1 MAKRSRKNDRKGFSL
16 SRSLSQ
22 ANRGAKVGQ
31 PRGRVLRV
39 ELLEVRELLSANGF
53 SQNDLVVER
62 FGDGSAALSNA
73 STAAFLDEYTTSA
86 GQTSP
91 VNTLALPTTPG
102 TGTQPNPLT
111 VTGNSTTEGQLT
123 RSADGKYLLVPG
135 YNTTTGLASLPGT
148 VGTTIA
154 REVGRIDGNAGIDT
168 TTTTTDYSTG
178 NIRGA
183 TSSDGN
189 QIWTVGSNTG
199 VGTQTLGASGSTTI
213 VSNSNSTNNRSIQI
227 FNGQLYEMSGAGTR
241 GLYVVGSGLPT
252 STGTTS
258 TLLIGTGSS
267 SSPEAFWVS
276 PDGKTVYIAD
286 QSATASGGGIQKYT
300 SPTGATGSFTLAYT
314 LGTGT
319 GSTVGALGLVVDNS
333 SANPVIYATT
343 NESNA
348 NRLIKIVDGG
358 SVALSTVT
366 TVATALPNTAFR
378 GVAFAPYTAGT
389 TVLDILPANLS
400 QPEGNSG
407 TTNFTFTV
415 RRTGDVTGA
424 AGANWAVTGSGANPA
439 NAADFVGSV
448 LPSGSVSFAAGQTT
462 ATVTVPVKGDV
473 TVEPNE
479 TFSVTLSGPSGVGV
493 SLGSQSV
500 ATGTIVDDDSVPNYV
515 IAANQTAL
523 PEGDTGDITPF
534 TFTVTRSVLTT
545 GSSSVDWA
553 VTGTGAHP
561 ANAADFDGGVL
572 PSGTVN
578 FTAGQTSAQ
587 ITVNVAGDITVEN
600 DEDFTVTLSNPQPN
614 GAINTASATSTITND
629 DTGVFITTDQSS
641 KAEGNSGATPFT
653 FTVTRSGVLTG
664 TSDLTW
670 SVSGSG
676 ANPADASDFVGNA
689 FPSGSLHFNAGDT
702 TQTITVNLQGDTAFE
717 PDEGFTV
724 SLANNIG
731 TQIQGQGMVSTTIL
745 NDDFQ
750 ALNPGD
756 IVITG
761 INASGTDEFSF
772 VPLVALLP
780 NSPIIFTDNAWTG
793 TALTTNE
800 GNVTYTAPAGGLAAG
815 TKVVID
821 STDGVIVAGDGTVT
835 PPSNFSLATA
845 GDNIFAYTGL
855 STAPNFLYAVTTS
868 NPYDTSGPT
877 STNDTYLPSTLTA
890 GTTAVQALGPP
901 AGNVAN
907 AEYNNSVISGTPAAI
922 RAAVG
927 LAANWTPSDTGISLD
942 PTNFTVTAPTST
954 GDYNGDH
961 VVNAADYTVWRDHLG
976 QTVTP
981 FSGADGDGSGV
992 IDQGDYTF
1000 WKNHFGNVVPG
1011 AGSGAGTVAAAQ
1023 LQEVAPAAVV
1033 TQTLVDSS
1041 NSSGS
1046 TATGGTTGTAHD
1058 QVLAAFAPP
1067 SAAPVFEH
1075 HAANNGAG
1083 SGDAEGFRTAWLR
1096 DLLLSQTSGG
1106 KSDGTSTTTKH
1117 GDSTGESGDTD
1128 ATDECFATLGSGPS
1142 AGLL

>member
-1 MAKRSRKNDRKGFSL
+1 M
-16 SRSLSQ
+16 
-22 ANRGAKVGQ
+22 
-31 PRGRVLRV
+31 LRV

-62 FGDGSAALSNA
+62 VGDGSAPLSNA
-73 STAAFLDEYTTSA
+73 STAIFLDELTTA
-86 GQTSP
+86 GTAVQS
-91 VNTLALPTTPG
+91 LALPTANGASPATNPITAAG
-102 TGTQPNPLT
+102 T
-111 VTGNSTTEGQLT
+111 STAEGQLT
-123 RSADGKYLLVPG
+123 RSADGKYLTVPG
-135 YNTTTGLASLPGT
+135 YDTGPGT
-148 VGTTIA
+148 ASIA
-154 REVGRIDGNAGIDT
+154 SSTSATVSREVGRVDGNGIVDT
-168 TTTTTDYSTG
+168 TTTMSNRYSG
-178 NIRGA
+178 GSIRGA
-183 TSSDGN
+183 VSSNGTD
-189 QIWTVGSNTG
+189 IWDSGANTG
-199 VGTQTLGASGSTTI
+199 IVYETLG
-213 VSNSNSTNNRSIQI
+213 
-227 FNGQLYEMSGAGTR
+227 
-241 GLYVVGSGLPT
+241 

-258 TLLIGTGSS
+258 TLVSSTTANTRVVNIFNGQLYYSTASGTPGIWTVGTGLPTASS
-267 SSPEAFWVS
+267 TTSNNLISTGSTSSPYGFAIS
-276 PDGKTVYIAD
+276 PDGKTIYVAD
-286 QSATASGGGIQKYT
+286 DT
-300 SPTGATGSFTLAYT
+300 SGATGGVEKWTSATGAASSFTLVYT
-314 LGTGT
+314 LSTSTGGTTGT
-319 GSTVGALGLVVDNS
+319 GARGLVVDFS
-333 SANPVIYATT
+333 GANPVIYATT
-343 NESNA
+343 TETSA
-348 NRLIKIVDGG
+348 NRLVTIVDTGA
-358 SVALSTVT
+358 S
-366 TVATALPNTAFR
+366 ATATLLATAPSSTAFR

-407 TTNFTFTV
+407 TTNFTFIV

-424 AGANWAVTGSGANPA
+424 AGANWAVTGSGGNPA
-439 NAADFVGSV
+439 NAADFVGGV

-462 ATVTVPVKGDV
+462 ATITVPVKGDT

-479 TFSVTLSGPSGVGV
+479 TFSVTLSGPSGAGV

-500 ATGTIVDDDSVPNYV
+500 ATGTIVDDDNVPNYV
-515 IAANQTAL
+515 IAADQTAL

-545 GSSSVDWA
+545 GSSSVDW
-553 VTGTGAHP
+553 VVNGSGAHP
-561 ANAADFDGGVL
+561 ANATDFDGGML
-572 PSGTVN
+572 PSGTVS

-600 DEDFTVTLSNPQPN
+600 DEDFIVTLSNPLPN
-614 GAINTASATSTITND
+614 GAINTATATSTITND

-676 ANPADASDFVGNA
+676 TNPADASDFVGNA
-689 FPSGSLHFNAGDT
+689 FPSGTVHFNAGDT
-702 TQTITVNLQGDTAFE
+702 TQTITVNVQGDTTFE

-780 NSPIIFTDNAWTG
+780 NSPIVFTDNAWTG

-821 STDGVIVAGDGTVT
+821 SSDGVIVAGDGTVT
-835 PPSNFSLATA
+835 PPSNFLLSAS
-845 GDNIFAYTGL
+845 GDNILAYTGL

-907 AEYNNSVISGTPAAI
+907 AEYNNTVISGTPAAI

-976 QTVTP
+976 QTVAP

-1023 LQEVAPAAVV
+1023 LQEVAPATVV
-1033 TQTLVDSS
+1033 TSSLADSS
-1041 NSSGS
+1041 NPSSS
-1046 TATGGTTGTAHD
+1046 TTTSSTTSTAHD
-1058 QVLAAFAPP
+1058 HVLAAFASP
-1067 SAAPVFEH
+1067 SGTPTFEH

-1083 SGDAEGFRTAWLR
+1083 LGDMEGFRTAWLR
-1096 DLLLSQTSGG
+1096 DLLLGQTGGG

-1142 AGLL
+1142 ASLL